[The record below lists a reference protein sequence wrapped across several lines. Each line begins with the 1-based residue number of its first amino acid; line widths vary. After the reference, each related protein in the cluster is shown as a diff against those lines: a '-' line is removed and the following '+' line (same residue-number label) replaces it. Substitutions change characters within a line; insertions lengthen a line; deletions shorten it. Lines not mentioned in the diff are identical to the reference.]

1 MTHTE
6 AGKSARGEHH
16 PRFDR
21 LHREDAFEYSR
32 SAHRVPEDSF
42 QGVDGDGFHS
52 CPRESDGFHLVVVG
66 RGCAVDIDKGQ
77 IGRCALAGSKHIAQ
91 REIASFARSRWA
103 GDVVGI
109 VAHNAD
115 REVPRGGRGQL
126 LVGGEH
132 HRCSRFAEV
141 QPGAVG
147 IEGAAGRIAQR
158 FEGLKA
164 RHDESRLHIATAD
177 HRVAPTAAFQQARSH
192 HKCRDAR
199 DAGVGNDHRRAAVVQ
214 LGRDDFGR
222 RAEAHA
228 LPR

>member
-1 MTHTE
+1 M
-6 AGKSARGEHH
+6 
-16 PRFDR
+16 
-21 LHREDAFEYSR
+21 
-32 SAHRVPEDSF
+32 
-42 QGVDGDGFHS
+42 
-52 CPRESDGFHLVVVG
+52 
-66 RGCAVDIDKGQ
+66 
-77 IGRCALAGSKHIAQ
+77 AGSKHIAQ

-109 VAHNAD
+109 VAHNAG

-132 HRCSRFAEV
+132 HRCGRFAEV
-141 QPGAVG
+141 QSGAVG

-192 HKCRDAR
+192 HKCRDTR
-199 DAGVGNDHRRAAVVQ
+199 DAGVGNDHGRAAVVQ

-228 LPR
+228 LPRQVGAEGGVEQLDIAFGRREHQQSVVAVEADGGVGEGFADGHQGQLFEPCEGIGDGIGESRRKPLLHLILLKEC